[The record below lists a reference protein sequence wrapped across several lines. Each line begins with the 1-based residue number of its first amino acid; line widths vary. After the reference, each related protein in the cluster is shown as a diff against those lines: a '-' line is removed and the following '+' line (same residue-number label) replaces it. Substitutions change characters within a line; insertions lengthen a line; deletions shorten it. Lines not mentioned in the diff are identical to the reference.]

1 MIQSGFLSRPFN
13 IERGCRQGDPIA
25 AYVFLLCAQILLLI
39 VDNNNSIAGISIK
52 KHSYKIT
59 QFADDTTIFLDGSRD
74 SLIATLNT
82 LEIFGSL
89 SGLKVNTDK
98 TKIIW
103 LGEKN
108 HSQDMYETPQKL
120 DRGTTEFNLLGLQF
134 SVDLNKI
141 PAMNYSLILN
151 KIEKI
156 LIRWNLTPLGKIT
169 VLKTFVLSSL
179 NHVFASLPSPDK
191 QTISSLNKLMYSFL
205 WDNKP
210 SKISRDQITNDF
222 FNGGLKMIDLDNS
235 GISTE
240 PLFFSHWYNAGI
252 CVPLDIMQNG
262 SLMELADIQCH
273 YNLKSNFLEYL

>member
-98 TKIIW
+98 TKII
-103 LGEKN
+103 LFGKK
-108 HSQDMYETPQKL
+108 HSRDMYETPQKL
-120 DRGTTEFNLLGLQF
+120 DWGTTEFNLLGLQF

-156 LIRWNLTPLGKIT
+156 LIRWRRRNLTPLGKIT
-169 VLKTFVLSSL
+169 VLKTFV
-179 NHVFASLPSPDK
+179 
-191 QTISSLNKLMYSFL
+191 
-205 WDNKP
+205 
-210 SKISRDQITNDF
+210 
-222 FNGGLKMIDLDNS
+222 
-235 GISTE
+235 
-240 PLFFSHWYNAGI
+240 
-252 CVPLDIMQNG
+252 
-262 SLMELADIQCH
+262 
-273 YNLKSNFLEYL
+273 

>member
-1 MIQSGFLSRPFN
+1 M
-13 IERGCRQGDPIA
+13 
-25 AYVFLLCAQILLLI
+25 

-103 LGEKN
+103 LGKKK

-120 DRGTTEFNLLGLQF
+120 DWGTTEFNLLGLQF

-151 KIEKI
+151 KIE
-156 LIRWNLTPLGKIT
+156 T
-169 VLKTFVLSSL
+169 
-179 NHVFASLPSPDK
+179 
-191 QTISSLNKLMYSFL
+191 
-205 WDNKP
+205 
-210 SKISRDQITNDF
+210 
-222 FNGGLKMIDLDNS
+222 
-235 GISTE
+235 
-240 PLFFSHWYNAGI
+240 
-252 CVPLDIMQNG
+252 
-262 SLMELADIQCH
+262 
-273 YNLKSNFLEYL
+273 SNQ